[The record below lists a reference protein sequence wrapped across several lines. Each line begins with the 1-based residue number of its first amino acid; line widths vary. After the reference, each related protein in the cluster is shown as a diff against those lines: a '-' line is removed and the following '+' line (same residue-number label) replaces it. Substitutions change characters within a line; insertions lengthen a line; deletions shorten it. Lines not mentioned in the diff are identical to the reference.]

1 MTEPAAEPP
10 TAELPDEPPAE
21 VDGYLLALALNAVI
35 ANRKITAGQAC
46 AEMGVGD
53 EKLSALRR
61 RGEVSPGIA
70 LRMMAWLNLSPR
82 CFQAAGRQD
91 MIDRR
96 AVPGPVRQVRI
107 PADAPPAEDM
117 PPRDDERQ
125 VA

>member
-1 MTEPAAEPP
+1 MTEPATEPLTAADP
-10 TAELPDEPPAE
+10 PAELPAE
-21 VDGYLLALALNAVI
+21 VDAYLLAVAINAVI

-61 RGEVSPGIA
+61 RGELTPGIA
-70 LRMMAWLNLSPR
+70 LRMIAWLNVSPR
-82 CFQAAGRQD
+82 SFQAAGRQD

-96 AVPGPVRQVRI
+96 TGPGPVRGVRI
-107 PADAPPAEDM
+107 PADAPPADDL
-117 PPRDDERQ
+117 PPREQQ